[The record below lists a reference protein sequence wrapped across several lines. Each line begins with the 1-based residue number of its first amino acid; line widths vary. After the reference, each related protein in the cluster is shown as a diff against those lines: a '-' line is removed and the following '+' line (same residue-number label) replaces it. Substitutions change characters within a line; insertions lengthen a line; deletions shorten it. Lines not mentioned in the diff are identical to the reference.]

1 VKEAMAGI
9 LLIDDDPDI
18 RVSLAELLRLE
29 GYPVVTAG
37 NGEEGLEKLKSNS
50 LPCVILLDLM
60 MPIMDG
66 WEFRAKQLSE
76 PDLAQLPVVII
87 SATTEIRRHAAELRA
102 AGFVSKPFVLD
113 RLLSVVQ
120 RYCQASPHG

>member
-1 VKEAMAGI
+1 MAGI

-29 GYPVVTAG
+29 GYPVVTAC

-87 SATTEIRRHAAELRA
+87 SATTEIRRHAFELKA

-113 RLLSVVQ
+113 RLLSVLQ
-120 RYCQASPHG
+120 RYCQALPPG